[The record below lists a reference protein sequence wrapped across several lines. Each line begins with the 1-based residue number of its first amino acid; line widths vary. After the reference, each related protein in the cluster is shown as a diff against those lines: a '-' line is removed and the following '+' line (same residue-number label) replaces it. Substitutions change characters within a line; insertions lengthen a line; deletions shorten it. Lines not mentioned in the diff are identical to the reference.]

1 MKINKLTTILDNY
14 QFLDDNED
22 YHQHHN
28 ILINRSRSLK
38 YEKDTIIIYSYCND
52 NMLETRAQLKEY
64 NIKYDEHIDEF
75 DQSYLLIQPTLNNIT
90 NY

>member
-28 ILINRSRSLK
+28 KVDFLK
-38 YEKDTIIIYSYCND
+38 YEKHTIIIYSYAND

>member
-14 QFLDDNED
+14 QFLGDNEP

-28 ILINRSRSLK
+28 EVDFLK

-64 NIKYDEHIDEF
+64 NIKYDEYDDEF
-75 DQSYLLIQPTLNNIT
+75 DQCYLLIQPTLNNIT